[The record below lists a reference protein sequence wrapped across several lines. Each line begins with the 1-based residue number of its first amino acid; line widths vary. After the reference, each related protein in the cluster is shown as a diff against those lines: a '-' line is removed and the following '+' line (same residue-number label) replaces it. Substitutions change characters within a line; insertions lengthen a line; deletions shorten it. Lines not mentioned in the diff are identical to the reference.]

1 MSWLTY
7 AFLAASTF
15 DMADV
20 TAGIEQLLGTITGQ
34 FNISNI
40 ATIVG
45 LVLGAVVGLFLF
57 WWGARWVVKRISSAF
72 TSGKLKV

>member
-1 MSWLTY
+1 MYPWFFGL
-7 AFLAASTF
+7 LAAATF

-20 TAGIEQLLGTITGQ
+20 TAGINQLLGTITGE
-34 FNISNI
+34 FNIANI

-57 WWGARWVVKRISSAF
+57 WWGARWVIKRISSAF
-72 TSGKLKV
+72 TSGKLKL